1 MADTCDRCYR
11 PKATYEAWCT
21 VWWLGPPHAVCGIPA
36 TAPHIW
42 HRMMDDDCAA
52 ARDRWLTAEVA
63 RLQAELAEARSVD
76 ARQDVFREGFWAG
89 RAWASAFECGGI
101 APDAAESWAQSD
113 ARAAAEAALGVQP

>member
-1 MADTCDRCYR
+1 MADTCARCHR
-11 PKATYEAWCT
+11 PPGTALGECFRAALERDGDPAADDAYTATGA
-21 VWWLGPPHAVCGIPA
+21 
-36 TAPHIW
+36 
-42 HRMMDDDCAA
+42 DCAEA
-52 ARDRWLTAEVA
+52 TIA

>member
-63 RLQAELAEARSVD
+63 RLQAELADLRADVTAFAENSLYRPEYGAGDWREAGEQLCALV
-76 ARQDVFREGFWAG
+76 QNK
-89 RAWASAFECGGI
+89 
-101 APDAAESWAQSD
+101 
-113 ARAAAEAALGVQP
+113 AAAEAALGGKDGK